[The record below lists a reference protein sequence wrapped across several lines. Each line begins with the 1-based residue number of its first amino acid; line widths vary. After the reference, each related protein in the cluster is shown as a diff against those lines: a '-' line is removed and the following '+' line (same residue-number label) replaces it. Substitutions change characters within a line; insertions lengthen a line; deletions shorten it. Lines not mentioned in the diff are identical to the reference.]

1 MPRPLVLALLLV
13 VASPACKRGSV
24 ESEPSETRSST
35 EAAAEVERVTD
46 QDLLALTHL
55 ADVYDTGGL
64 RVDFGT
70 PARFKYTNGNW
81 QSGWVDDRREGDAT
95 VSTFRS
101 KAKVFLPSGERSPTR
116 WRARVKPYAAGTLT
130 VLLNGKK
137 LTTAEVEPGGFRD
150 LVAEIPEGALLSGEN
165 EIELRATG
173 SAKLG
178 EERLSAAVDW
188 MRLENG
194 PPSKEGEAAMAQL
207 DSSAPSTVGGVE
219 RPGLRLERGMHL
231 DWFVEVP
238 DDAVLEL
245 GLGSIGTEE
254 GALSIGIQSDGDART
269 HRLTAAGQ
277 WTREV
282 LSLTES
288 VGEVVRIRVRNDG
301 APAVAVS
308 DLRLERPAEASAHE
322 PAKAEARNVVLIL
335 VDTLRDF

>member
-150 LVAEIPEGALLSGEN
+150 LVAEKDRSLATNDPRHILFASDLSHRNNFCHWKLLPFQRTDALVWLRNPIIAVLGHIPLSGHHLAGLGRLVRASALLWMNVG
-165 EIELRATG
+165 I
-173 SAKLG
+173 SA
-178 EERLSAAVDW
+178 
-188 MRLENG
+188 
-194 PPSKEGEAAMAQL
+194 
-207 DSSAPSTVGGVE
+207 
-219 RPGLRLERGMHL
+219 
-231 DWFVEVP
+231 
-238 DDAVLEL
+238 
-245 GLGSIGTEE
+245 GLGS
-254 GALSIGIQSDGDART
+254 
-269 HRLTAAGQ
+269 
-277 WTREV
+277 
-282 LSLTES
+282 
-288 VGEVVRIRVRNDG
+288 
-301 APAVAVS
+301 
-308 DLRLERPAEASAHE
+308 
-322 PAKAEARNVVLIL
+322 
-335 VDTLRDF
+335 